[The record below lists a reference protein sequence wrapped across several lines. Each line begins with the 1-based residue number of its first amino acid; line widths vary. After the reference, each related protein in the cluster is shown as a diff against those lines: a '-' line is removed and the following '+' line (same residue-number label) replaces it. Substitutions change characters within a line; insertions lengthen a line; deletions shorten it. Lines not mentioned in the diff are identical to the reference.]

1 MIYSITQ
8 QIFQYSDDN
17 FIELQLG
24 FFLSLLHN
32 EGNVLRNSQYL
43 KIHHVKGNIPMQYT
57 AQSHHNRQLD
67 ARRREY
73 GAVLCTLILVNTEH
87 DIASIQSEG
96 KILAGS
102 DAINCNAA
110 SRRLLRNLRQTVGAS
125 VRLPR
130 IVYPE
135 A

>member
-8 QIFQYSDDN
+8 QLFQYSDDN
-17 FIELQLG
+17 FIELQRA

-32 EGNVLRNSQYL
+32 GGNVLRNSQYL

-67 ARRREY
+67 ARRRRY
-73 GAVLCTLILVNTEH
+73 DAVLCTLILVNTEH

-110 SRRLLRNLRQTVGAS
+110 SR
-125 VRLPR
+125 
-130 IVYPE
+130 
-135 A
+135 